1 MSIASLMNIFKA
13 FRDEELDPE
22 QRTELMH
29 ETLLLTLARASS
41 VDAQVDA
48 IEISAIQKA
57 IKEAIDVEVS
67 EVDVRAAAKSELFEA
82 VSVETALHR
91 LSSRLSDEDR
101 MLVVTKLGDV
111 IRSDSRVNQFE
122 LDYFDRVVK
131 ALRVR
136 PSMLVGI
143 APLKLTDGS

>member
-1 MSIASLMNIFKA
+1 MSIASLLSVLKA
-13 FRDEELDPE
+13 FRGEELDPE
-22 QRTELMH
+22 QTKQLMH

-41 VDAQVDA
+41 VDAQIEA
-48 IEISAIQKA
+48 IEVSTIQRA

-82 VSVETALHR
+82 VPLEAALQR

-111 IRSDSRVNQFE
+111 IRSDARVNQFE
-122 LDYFDRVVK
+122 LDYFDRVVR
-131 ALRVR
+131 ALRIP
-136 PSMLVGI
+136 PSMLIGI
-143 APLKLTDGS
+143 AQLT